1 MSKTVAIVLSIIGG
15 LFLLGII
22 VVGGFV
28 YWVYQNKGRLVQ
40 SAEQILKEGKEF
52 GVKTNNEGCLQEAFS
67 RHKRDKSFTGR
78 ISTQGFLTVCLQVS
92 ETSPGFCD
100 GVPAQKEI
108 LKSANWMLKRCADA
122 GLQNDQGCQ
131 QIFGAVQTYC
141 HKSIQSPSKK
151 DDEMEI
157 TK

>member
-22 VVGGFV
+22 IVGGVVF
-28 YWVYQNKGRLVQ
+28 WVYQNKDRLVH
-40 SAEQILKEGKEF
+40 SAEQLVKEGKEF
-52 GVKTNNEGCLQEAFS
+52 GEKTNNDGCLREALS
-67 RHKRDKSFTGR
+67 RHRRDQSFTGK

-92 ETSPGFCD
+92 QPSSGFCD

-108 LKSANWMLKRCADA
+108 LKSANWMLKKCADS
-122 GLQNDQGCQ
+122 GLQSDQGCQ
-131 QIFGAVQTYC
+131 QIFGVVQTYC
-141 HKSIQSPSKK
+141 HKSIHLPPKK
-151 DDEMEI
+151 DEEMEI